1 MNASPDP
8 TTTDTGPEYAARAK
22 RQQEALASFVFEDAI
37 AQGDVIK
44 TARRLSVMVSNAI
57 GVERVGI
64 WLLSEQNDEM
74 VCVEQWQESES
85 SHSSGMTL
93 VSSDFPRYWEAL
105 QQDSRI
111 TADDALSHPAT
122 RDFADVLLKPLG
134 ITSMLDAGILVNG
147 EFAGV
152 ICLEHTGERRHWH
165 QDEMTFAS
173 AAAILMSQVLAQDA
187 RNRSEAEGKRLQ
199 ERLIQAEKME
209 SVGRLAGGVAH
220 DFNNMLAVILG
231 QTEIALSQLT
241 EGDPGYN
248 SLKEIQQAGQRSS
261 RLTQQLLAFARRQ
274 PVNPEVIDLNHSLES
289 MISMLR
295 RLIGESVTLD
305 WQLQDNLWPVRVDP
319 SQLDQIV
326 VNLCVN
332 ARDAMGGRGR
342 VRIATNNL
350 HITAA
355 DIDELPEASVGD
367 FVRLSVRDEGTGIEA
382 ADLENL
388 FEPFFTTKQTD
399 TGTGLGLAV
408 VYGAVMQSGGF
419 IHVDSAP
426 DRGTTFHLY
435 FPRERHELVAVDAP
449 EKPSGNK
456 RQREKVLLVE
466 DEVAVLRM
474 TTAMLE
480 QLGYDVVPARSVSEA
495 LRIIESPDSGI
506 RLLVT
511 DVVMPEMSGKSLAE
525 RVMDSVPDVK
535 VLFISGYTSNVLGS
549 GGTVDASF
557 NFLQKPFSAAELD
570 AKIQEALSG

>member
-1 MNASPDP
+1 MSASPDH
-8 TTTDTGPEYAARAK
+8 TGTDTATDFSSRAK

-37 AQGDVIK
+37 AQGDVIE
-44 TARRLSVMVSNAI
+44 TARRLSVMVSRAI

-64 WLLSEQNDEM
+64 WLLSDLSDELI
-74 VCVEQWQESES
+74 CVEQWQDTEA

-93 VSSDFPRYWEAL
+93 VSSDYPEYWEAL
-105 QQDSRI
+105 QRDSRI
-111 TADDALSHPAT
+111 TADDALTHPAT
-122 RDFADVLLKPLG
+122 RDFGDVLLKPLG
-134 ITSMLDAGILVNG
+134 ISSMLDAGILVNG

-152 ICLEHTGERRHWH
+152 ICLEHTGEPRHWH

-187 RNRSEAEGKRLQ
+187 RNRSEAESKRLQ
-199 ERLIQAEKME
+199 ERLLQAEKME

-231 QTEIALSQLT
+231 QTEIALSQLGK
-241 EGDPGYN
+241 EDPGYN

-274 PVNPEVIDLNHSLES
+274 PVNPEVIDLNRSLES
-289 MISMLR
+289 MISMLK
-295 RLIGESVTLD
+295 RLIGESITLH
-305 WQLQDNLWPVRVDP
+305 WQFQDELWPVRVDR

-332 ARDAMGGRGR
+332 ARDAMGGRGT
-342 VRIATNNL
+342 VRISTDNA
-350 HITAA
+350 HFAPA
-355 DIDELPEASVGD
+355 DIDSLPDASVGD
-367 FVRLSVRDEGTGIEA
+367 YVRLSVQDDGAGIAA
-382 ADLENL
+382 ADLDNL
-388 FEPFFTTKQTD
+388 FEPFFTTKLTD
-399 TGTGLGLAV
+399 TSTGLGLAV
-408 VYGAVMQSGGF
+408 VYGAVKQSGGF
-419 IHVDSAP
+419 IHVDSTP

-435 FPRERHELVAVDAP
+435 FPRERHELVAVDSIDEP
-449 EKPSGNK
+449 GTEP
-456 RQREKVLLVE
+456 RQQEKVLLVE

-480 QLGYDVVPARSVSEA
+480 QLGYEVVAARSVSEA
-495 LRIIESPDSGI
+495 LKVVEAPDNGI

-525 RVMDSVPDVK
+525 RVMDAVPGVT

-549 GGTVDASF
+549 GGSVDAGF
-557 NFLQKPFSAAELD
+557 NFLQKPFSAAQLD
-570 AKIQEALSG
+570 AKIQEALSD